1 MTLKLT
7 TFLAVLALP
16 AMSAVAA
23 PECAQ
28 SPGHVIEL
36 CVSVQDGHATYQVSR
51 LGKPVLASSNLGLE
65 FVGEP
70 EVHFNVMTGVT
81 RQSSDTKIGR
91 AHV

>member
-7 TFLAVLALP
+7 TFLAVLAFP
-16 AMSAVAA
+16 AMSAEVPTGDSLADRSVTA

-65 FVGEP
+65 FVP
-70 EVHFNVMTGVT
+70 ASPRCISMP
-81 RQSSDTKIGR
+81 
-91 AHV
+91 